1 MSDRPPMRGEFIG
14 LTASDGHRLRAYRSA
29 PEGAPRGALVVL
41 HEIFGCNAHIREVCD
56 GYADRGYLAI
66 APALFDR
73 AERDVEMDY
82 GPASIE
88 RGRAL
93 RAAIGWDASV
103 RDVAAAID
111 AAAAGGPVGVI
122 GYCWG
127 GTLAFLAATRLG
139 GLACAVSY
147 YGGQTTPFARERIRV
162 PMLMHFGEQDPRILP
177 DDIRAQAQ
185 GNPDIEMHLY
195 PADHGFNCDHRK
207 EWHRE
212 SAAQALARTL
222 EFFDRHLRR

>member
-1 MSDRPPMRGEFIG
+1 MHDRPPAGGG
-14 LTASDGHRLRAYRSA
+14 LIDLVASDGHRLRAYRSVPA
-29 PEGAPRGALVVL
+29 AAPRGGLVVL

-56 GYADRGYLAI
+56 GYAARGYLAI

-82 GPASIE
+82 SPPSVE
-88 RGRAL
+88 RGRVL
-93 RAAIGWDASV
+93 RAAIGWDASLH
-103 RDVAAAID
+103 DVAAAID
-111 AAAAGGPVGVI
+111 AAAAGGRVGVI

-127 GTLAFLAATRLG
+127 GTLAFLAATRLS

-177 DDIRAQAQ
+177 ADIREQAR
-185 GNPDIEMHLY
+185 GNPGIEMHTY

-207 EWHRE
+207 EWHCE
-212 SAAQALARTL
+212 SAELALARTL
-222 EFFDRHLRR
+222 AFFDRTLRA